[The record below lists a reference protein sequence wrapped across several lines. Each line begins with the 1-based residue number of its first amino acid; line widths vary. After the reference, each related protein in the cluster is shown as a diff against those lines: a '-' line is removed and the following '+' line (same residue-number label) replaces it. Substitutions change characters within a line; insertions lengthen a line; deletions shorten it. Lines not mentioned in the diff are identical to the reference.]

1 MQWAPRKLWMA
12 AMVRARPKHRVFM
25 VVLALGVATAAGSGP
40 AWAQASAPPG
50 DLQPPLQRALTTAS
64 AIGPSK
70 PAGAPAYSPMP
81 QDQADR
87 LRQADALRAAGVVST
102 SLDRRFERSSATGSV
117 GFLCGRQPYAGDDGA
132 ASAHGS
138 DPEGRF
144 LGAKLSFG
152 F

>member
-1 MQWAPRKLWMA
+1 
-12 AMVRARPKHRVFM
+12 MVRARPKHCVSIL
-25 VVLALGVATAAGSGP
+25 VLALGVGLAAGSSR
-40 AWAQASAPPG
+40 AWAQASAAPG
-50 DLQPPLQRALTTAS
+50 DLQAPVQRALATAL
-64 AIGPSK
+64 AAGPSK
-70 PAGAPAYSPMP
+70 PVAVPTYSPMP
-81 QDQADR
+81 QDQAER

-117 GFLCGRQPYAGDDGA
+117 GFLCGRQPYASDDGA
-132 ASAHGS
+132 AAAHGS